1 MSEVFASYWV
11 EFLTIAAVHFVA
23 VISPGPDFAIVVKN
37 SVRYGRT
44 IAYATSI
51 GIGVG
56 ILLHVAYSL
65 LGISLLIKTTPW
77 LYTLFSYVAGAYLLF
92 LAWGAIRAQPPQDGH
107 GEGITAVNQGGKASI
122 SWIRAFWIGFL
133 TNGLNPKAT
142 LFFMSVFTA
151 VISIETPLS
160 VQIGYGIY
168 LAFATG
174 LWFCTLSYLLG
185 TSRVVAFV
193 GDKGYILDRM
203 MGVMLVLLALNLI
216 VLHPL

>member
-1 MSEVFASYWV
+1 MNEIIATYWV
-11 EFLTIAAVHFVA
+11 EFVTIAAVHFLA

-37 SVRYGRT
+37 SIRYGRSV
-44 IAYATSI
+44 AYATSI

-77 LYTLFSYVAGAYLLF
+77 LYATFSYVAGVYLLY
-92 LAWGAIRAQPPQDGH
+92 LAWGALWAKPPEPKQTDGTSTDEAT
-107 GEGITAVNQGGKASI
+107 GENDMGLT
-122 SWIRAFWIGFL
+122 RAFWTGFL

-151 VISIETPLS
+151 VISIETPL
-160 VQIGYGIY
+160 VIQVGYGIY
-168 LAFATG
+168 LAIATG
-174 LWFCTLSYLLG
+174 LWFCTLSFLLG
-185 TSRVVAFV
+185 TSRVLTFV

-203 MGVMLVLLALNLI
+203 MGVMLVLLALNLFFYQ
-216 VLHPL
+216 PL